1 MKLSKKNIYIG
12 IGLIASV
19 SAIVYIINRR
29 KKNEKTIQQIKDIL
43 DQKIK
48 DPNTGG
54 GQKIILKNE
63 YDALPI
69 GQYPIK
75 FGDKNKRVYEIQIM
89 LNKKFGTSI
98 DLDGKYGNSTYQVLC
113 DKVWSNWYTVGDCYE
128 LTKTSPTTKNPTG
141 LIRRYIEQKD
151 YEAVKS

>member
-12 IGLIASV
+12 IGLIASI
-19 SAIVYIINRR
+19 SAIVYIIKR
-29 KKNEKTIQQIKDIL
+29 KKDNQKIIQQIKDIL

-54 GQKIILKNE
+54 GQKVILKNE
-63 YDALPI
+63 YDALPL

-75 FGDKNKRVYEIQIM
+75 YGEKNKRVYDIQRM
-89 LNKKFGTSI
+89 LNKKYGTSI
-98 DLDGKYGNSTYQVLC
+98 DLDGIYGNSTYDVLC
-113 DKVWSNWYTVGDCYE
+113 DKVWSSWWSIGDCYE

-141 LIRRYIEQKD
+141 LIRRYIQQKD
-151 YEAVKS
+151 YDAIK